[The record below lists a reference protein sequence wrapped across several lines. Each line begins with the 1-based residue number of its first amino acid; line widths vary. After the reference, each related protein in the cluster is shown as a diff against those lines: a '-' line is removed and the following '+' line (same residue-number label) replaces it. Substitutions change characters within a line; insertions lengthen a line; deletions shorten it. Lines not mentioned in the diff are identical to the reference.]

1 MTDHPTDTLSPAEY
15 AEFLHGHA
23 RSKFPQANLMLF
35 GTPDDH
41 TTVSIGQLVFN
52 AYSCGLLIRPD
63 NGALAHATAEMTPAE
78 AQAYLQAHPSA
89 QDVLLIFVDPLDAM
103 NFLTRQVVGALALM
117 AERNGVESEEDGDE
131 LFERMG
137 LKARQELLDLRRA
150 SRTLVRAIRQGDAQT
165 QADAVQRVTAL
176 VGEP

>member
-15 AEFLHGHA
+15 AEFLRDHA
-23 RSKFPQANLMLF
+23 QREFPQANVLLF
-35 GTPDDH
+35 GAPDDH
-41 TTVSIGQLVFN
+41 AVLSITQMAFN

-63 NGALAHATAEMTPAE
+63 NGALIQATAGLTPAE
-78 AQAYLQAHPSA
+78 AHTYLSTHPSA

-131 LFERMG
+131 LFERLG

-150 SRTLVRAIRQGDAQT
+150 SRALVRAIRQGDAQT

>member
-1 MTDHPTDTLSPAEY
+1 MTHPTDTLSPAEY
-15 AEFLHGHA
+15 AEFLRGHA
-23 RSKFPQANLMLF
+23 RNEFPQANVLLF
-35 GTPDDH
+35 GAPDDQ
-41 TTVSIGQLVFN
+41 TVLSVSHLVFN

-63 NGALAHATAEMTPAE
+63 NGALVQATADMTPAQ

-103 NFLTRQVVGALALM
+103 NFLTRQVIGALALM

-150 SRTLVRAIRQGDAQT
+150 SRALLRAIRQGGAQA
-165 QADAVQRVTAL
+165 QAAAVQRVTAL
-176 VGEP
+176 VGEL